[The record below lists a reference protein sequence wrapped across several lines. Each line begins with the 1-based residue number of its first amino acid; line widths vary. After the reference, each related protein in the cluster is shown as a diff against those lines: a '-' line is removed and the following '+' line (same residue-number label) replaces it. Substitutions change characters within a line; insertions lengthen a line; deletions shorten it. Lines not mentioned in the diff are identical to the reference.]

1 MMQVSIVQKPV
12 HGPTNQGTG
21 FYMKETSGITVLN
34 IAEDKSI

>member
-12 HGPTNQGTG
+12 HGSANQGIG
-21 FYMKETSGITVLN
+21 FYMKETSDMTELN